1 MHNISKMPMIWYSG
15 SPKERVKSITIKTAV
30 RQPVQSDNKKRI
42 HIYLPLIVLGA
53 NDHLSFK

>member
-1 MHNISKMPMIWYSG
+1 MLKMPMIWYSG
-15 SPKERVKSITIKTAV
+15 SPKEKVESITIKTAV
-30 RQPVQSDNKKRI
+30 RQPAQTDNKKRI